1 MADVMKEI
9 FGSKIRKDVVEG
21 SMKDRC
27 ARDFKLFCEHY
38 LADSFTS
45 PWSHEFHDWIISKL
59 VNVTL
64 EQSDEETR
72 NVLASPRG
80 HAKSTVV
87 SFAYPIWLCC
97 YNYKKFIVIISATS
111 VVSKQFLVNIRN
123 ELQFNERIRADF
135 GDLTGES
142 IWNNSEILTLN
153 KVYITCKSAGTQL
166 RGLNFNGTRPDTIIF
181 DDLETPEQVDSV
193 AQTEALER
201 WFNSDAMPVGCPTAD
216 YIYIGTVLSYESLLY
231 HLLKRGSYSMW
242 NRKMF
247 QAVIEFST
255 SPLWAEWEDIMTDP
269 ERGDHAYSD
278 ANEFY
283 KKHRAE
289 MLEGTKVLWE
299 AQRPDMYKHLME
311 RRLAN
316 EEGFASE
323 YQNDPQTES
332 TRVFKTEW
340 LESNFYVEPPEIK
353 EVCMAIDPAVA
364 ARRVSD
370 YSVIMVVGRGKDNL
384 FYVLEADVQKRK
396 PDKIIED
403 AKTII
408 AKYYSYHPKV
418 AVETNQMQAF
428 FSSTLQRDMVKAGIY
443 LDWVELYHKAGDS
456 KAGRIESLVPYIKN
470 GYIKFKESQKVLL
483 SQLKNYPKV
492 HDDAPD
498 CLEMAFKQLLGNT
511 THSFGFS
518 SAGVNTKRKDN
529 QRFDFL
535 KRAML
540 GRR

>member
-9 FGSKIRKDVVEG
+9 FGNRIRKDVATG

-27 ARDFKLFCEHY
+27 STNFKLFCEYY
-38 LADSFTS
+38 LAPSFPS
-45 PWSHEFHDWIISKL
+45 PWSHDFHDWTINKL
-59 VNVTL
+59 ENITL
-64 EQSDEETR
+64 EQSSEETR
-72 NVLASPRG
+72 NCLAAPRG
-80 HAKSTVV
+80 HAKSTLC

-123 ELQFNERIRADF
+123 ELEFNERIREDF
-135 GDLTGES
+135 GDLSGEN
-142 IWNNSEILTLN
+142 IWNNSEILTNN

-231 HLLKRGSYSMW
+231 HMLKRGSYSMW

-247 QAVIEFST
+247 QAVNEFST

-269 ERGDHAYSD
+269 ERGDTAYEE
-278 ANEFY
+278 ATEFY
-283 KKHRAE
+283 KKHKAE

-311 RRLAN
+311 RRVAN
-316 EEGFASE
+316 EESFASE

-340 LESNFYVEPPEIK
+340 LESNYYIDPPEIK
-353 EVCMAIDPAVA
+353 EVCMAIDPAVSS
-364 ARRVSD
+364 RRLSD
-370 YSVIMVVGRGKDNL
+370 YSVIIVVGRGRDNL

-403 AKTII
+403 AKEII
-408 AKYYSYHPKV
+408 AKYYKYKPSIV
-418 AVETNQMQAF
+418 VETNQMQAF
-428 FSSTLQRDMVKAGIY
+428 FASTLQRDMVNAGIY
-443 LDWVELYHKAGDS
+443 LDWVEKYHKTGDS
-456 KAGRIESLVPYIKN
+456 KSGRIESLVPYIKN
-470 GYIKFKESQKVLL
+470 GYIKFKDGQKILL
-483 SQLKNYPKV
+483 TQLKNYPKG

-498 CLEMAFKQLLGNT
+498 ALEMAFKQLLGNS

-518 SAGVNTKRKDN
+518 SAGVDTKRKEN
-529 QRFDFL
+529 QPFDFL
-535 KRAML
+535 KKALMI
-540 GRR
+540 RR